1 MENTENMK
9 KLFDFQKLQRQRNV
23 LSVQHSTVRDDDD
36 DQLRNALDCYCYG
49 FDSSV
54 FLLLM
59 IINDDYVLVGFIPCK
74 YLQPMFFCLDEEC
87 MEGNRGC
94 VCEEKG

>member
-1 MENTENMK
+1 MK
-9 KLFDFQKLQRQRNV
+9 KLFDFSETPNTTTECPQCKDNIL
-23 LSVQHSTVRDDDD
+23 RDDDD
-36 DQLRNALDCYCYG
+36 DELRNALDCYCYG

-74 YLQPMFFCLDEEC
+74 YL
-87 MEGNRGC
+87 
-94 VCEEKG
+94 